1 MKTAEKI
8 LVRLGFLILLVFFLS
23 CADKGIS
30 EEDKDKNEFVDDENK
45 EDDDEDDDD
54 NDDECTPSVVSN
66 YLNLID
72 SPKDEGQYWL
82 PEFKVIPKGYYVCT
96 GKDFNNDNRYK
107 IDIKNELEGLQYAN
121 MCMSLAG
128 LVNRA
133 VAEGKIKYAVWMD
146 GGNSNSYKLCENDL
160 INAGLYKVGTTDG
173 ITLLKSGLFSEIIKG
188 YVLTDIVNNPESA
201 VVATVASHVYSAV
214 IVDVRDEKIY
224 KNIGLKM
231 LYDARNKKT
240 PDAWNEFKN
249 NCSNNALVVMSALTN
264 DLKDFA
270 ISNNLFYMNTAGK
283 EHYDDGLL
291 NTVLDWLKP
300 ASPVYGC
307 WDNTDEKS
315 LVLEV
320 SKRGHPM
327 VVLNFFM
334 NMSLTSFN
342 YTERQSDLLVNVVDP
357 TTLDY
362 PENDNTKYVT
372 YFMSDGDNVQWV
384 FHDIW
389 YNTSFKHR
397 MTEQMKVSFGIPST
411 NLDMVSPSV
420 YRNIVNNQNSEN
432 TLVEFCGGGYNYI
445 DVYKTDNVLDLAK
458 KVGANMRQH
467 RIKVLGLFNSAD
479 NIDSPAAQAA
489 YKAFIEANDW
499 LEGIIVC
506 AYAPYN
512 AGRGKVL
519 WYKNSKGIDI
529 PVISVGYT
537 IWNFGAN
544 GNNGG
549 QGLPSYVASEVVK
562 DKLDFSLIEIHVW
575 SSFTDTGTPNN
586 WAQEAVSGPVSNAGI
601 AELCQRSIK
610 SLNTDSDIS
619 FKNVSLQEFIWRL
632 RMKHNRQQTM
642 EVLGSYK
649 IHK

>member
-1 MKTAEKI
+1 MKTVKEI
-8 LVRLGFLILLVFFLS
+8 LIRISYLILFVSFLS
-23 CADKGIS
+23 CTDKGIS
-30 EEDKDKNEFVDDENK
+30 EDSNNKNDIVDNGDN
-45 EDDDEDDDD
+45 DD
-54 NDDECTPSVVSN
+54 NDDGEDDNNDGDSSIVSN

-72 SPKDEGQYWL
+72 SPNDKGQYWL
-82 PEFKVIPKGYYVCT
+82 PEFKVIPKGFYVCS
-96 GKDFNNDNRYK
+96 GDDFNNDNRYK
-107 IDIKNELEGLQYAN
+107 TDIKNELEGLQYAN
-121 MCMSLAG
+121 MCMSLTG

-133 VAEGKIKYAVWMD
+133 VAEGKTDYAIWMD
-146 GGNSNSYKLCENDL
+146 GGNSNSYKLCEKDL
-160 INAGLYKVGTTDG
+160 INAGSYKMGTTDG
-173 ITLLKSGLFSEIIKG
+173 ITLLKSGIFSNIIKG
-188 YVLTDIVNNPESA
+188 YVLTDVVNNPESA
-201 VVATVASHVYSAV
+201 VVATVASHVYNAV
-214 IVDVRDEKIY
+214 IVDVRDENIY
-224 KNIGLKM
+224 KSIGLTK
-231 LYDARNKKT
+231 LYDATNKKT
-240 PDAWNEFKN
+240 TDSWNEFKDKCN
-249 NCSNNALVVMSALTN
+249 NNSLVVMSALTN

-270 ISNNLFYMNTAGK
+270 IANNLFYMNTAGR

-291 NTVLDWLKP
+291 NTVFDWLKP
-300 ASPVYGC
+300 ASPIYGC

-320 SKRGHPM
+320 SKKGHLM

-334 NMSLTSFN
+334 NMSLTSFK
-342 YTERQSDLLVNVVDP
+342 YSERQSDLLANVVDP
-357 TTLDY
+357 TSLDY

-389 YNTSFKHR
+389 YNTSFKHS

-411 NLDMVSPSV
+411 NLDMVSPAV
-420 YRNIVNNQNSEN
+420 YRNIVNNQNPEN

-445 DVYKTDNVLDLAK
+445 DVYKTENVLDLAK
-458 KVGANMRQH
+458 KVSANMRQH

-499 LEGIIVC
+499 LEGIVVC

-512 AGRGKVL
+512 AGRGKIL
-519 WYKNSKGIDI
+519 WYKNNKGIDI

-544 GNNGG
+544 GNNEG

-562 DKLDFSLIEIHVW
+562 DKLDFSLIEIHAW
-575 SSFTDTGTPNN
+575 SSFTDTGTPDN
-586 WAQEAVSGPVSNAGI
+586 WTQEAVSGPVSNSGI
-601 AELCQRSIK
+601 AELCQKSIK
-610 SLNTDSDIS
+610 SLNTNPDIN
-619 FKNVSLQEFIWRL
+619 FKYVSLQEFIWRL

-642 EVLGSYK
+642 EVLDSYI

>member
-8 LVRLGFLILLVFFLS
+8 LLRLGLLILFVFFLS
-23 CADKGIS
+23 CADKGVS
-30 EEDKDKNEFVDDENK
+30 EEDKDKNEFVDDENSG
-45 EDDDEDDDD
+45 DDDEEDV
-54 NDDECTPSVVSN
+54 PSIVSN

-72 SPKDEGQYWL
+72 PPKDEGQYWL

-133 VAEGKIKYAVWMD
+133 VAEGKIENAIWLD
-146 GGNSNSYKLCENDL
+146 GVNSNSYKLCENDL
-160 INAGLYKVGTTDG
+160 INAGSYKVGTMDG
-173 ITLLKSGLFSEIIKG
+173 ITLLKSGVFKDIIKG
-188 YVLTDIVNNPESA
+188 YVLTDVTNNSESA
-201 VVATVASHVYSAV
+201 VVATVASHVHSAV
-214 IVDVRDEKIY
+214 IVDVRDEEIY

-240 PDAWNEFKN
+240 LDAWYEFKD
-249 NCSNNALVVMSALTN
+249 NCSNKALVVMSALTN

-270 ISNNLFYMNTAGK
+270 IANNLFYMNTASR

-291 NTVLDWLKP
+291 NTVFDWLKP

-320 SKRGHPM
+320 SKKGHLM

-334 NMSLTSFN
+334 NMSLTSFK
-342 YTERQSDLLVNVVDP
+342 YSERQNDLLAKVVDP
-357 TTLDY
+357 TSLDY

-389 YNTSFKHR
+389 YNGSFKHR

-411 NLDMVSPSV
+411 NLDMVSPAV
-420 YRNIVNNQNSEN
+420 YRNIVNNQNPEN

-445 DVYKTDNVLDLAK
+445 DVYKAENILELAK
-458 KVGANMRQH
+458 KVSANMRQH

-479 NIDSPAAQAA
+479 NIDSPAAQSA

-506 AYAPYN
+506 AYSPYN

-575 SSFTDTGTPNN
+575 SCFTDTGSPNN
-586 WAQEAVSGPVSNAGI
+586 WALEAASGPVNNAGI
-601 AELCQRSIK
+601 AELCQRSIDA
-610 SLNTDSDIS
+610 LNTNSDINY
-619 FKNVSLQEFIWRL
+619 KYVSLQEFIWRL
-632 RMKHNRQQTM
+632 RMKHNRLQTI
-642 EVLGSYK
+642 EVLDSYK